1 MIDCKKISRNIRLWY
16 GAMLAI
22 VVALVVVAELDLV
35 PIEGE
40 LMLDAGAKYF
50 VEVAMFFLVG
60 ICILL
65 ALKGFDWLWK
75 RKSRGVKE
83 DGRARLYVNLY
94 VVRLAILVLPMLLGT
109 YFYYGL
115 LDNRGLYCALA
126 SFVASLFC
134 LPSTEGVEVEMTVE
148 D

>member
-1 MIDCKKISRNIRLWY
+1 MTDCKKISRNIRFWY
-16 GAMLAI
+16 GAMLSI
-22 VVALVVVAELDLV
+22 VVALAVVAELDLV

-40 LMLDAGAKYF
+40 LLLDAGAKYF
-50 VEVAMFFLVG
+50 VEVAMFFLAG

-65 ALKGFDWLWK
+65 SLKGFDWLWK
-75 RKSRGVKE
+75 RKSYKVKE
-83 DGRARLYVNLY
+83 ESRTRLYMSLY

-109 YFYYGL
+109 FFYYGL

-134 LPSTEGVEVEMTVE
+134 LPSAEGVGVELNVE